1 MVYNDNYKREPDYFY
16 YYIRDGKRFCTPNL
30 QLAIKRASEGKIE
43 VFVDDE
49 LIKKLEIYG

>member
-1 MVYNDNYKREPDYFY
+1 MAYRDDREQEPIYFY
-16 YYIRDGKRFCTPNL
+16 HYKRDGKRSCTPNL
-30 QLAIKRASEGKIE
+30 QLAIKRANEGEIE